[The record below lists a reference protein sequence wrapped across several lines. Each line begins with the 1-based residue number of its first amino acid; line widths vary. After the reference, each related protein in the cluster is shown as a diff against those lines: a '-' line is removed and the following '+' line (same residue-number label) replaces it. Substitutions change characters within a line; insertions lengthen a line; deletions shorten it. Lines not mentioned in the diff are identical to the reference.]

1 MAEDTSSSL
10 PLPLRTAASVL
21 RKVPGGG
28 TVNRVAGGALDK
40 VGAVSPRGRRL
51 LVYTGAGVLG
61 LAGVV
66 EWPVAATGAAVAWLT
81 RPRSRDGAGDTSA
94 DGRAAAATPSAR
106 PRPAAAATTP
116 APKGRTA
123 AAGGT
128 AARAA
133 RATTKAAT
141 KGAAT
146 PTVRK
151 SKAAGV
157 GKTAGA
163 GKAAGVGK
171 TAGAGKAGKAAAAAG
186 ASGTRDTASARAAAR
201 SAKSAGRATAGRGR
215 SAG

>member
-81 RPRSRDGAGDTSA
+81 RPRSRDGAGGTSA
-94 DGRAAAATPSAR
+94 DGRAAAATTPAR

-157 GKTAGA
+157 GK
-163 GKAAGVGK
+163 AAG
-171 TAGAGKAGKAAAAAG
+171 TGKAGKAAAAAG
-186 ASGTRDTASARAAAR
+186 ARGTRDTRDTASARAAAR

>member
-106 PRPAAAATTP
+106 PRPAAVATTP

-151 SKAAGV
+151 SKAAG
-157 GKTAGA
+157 A
-163 GKAAGVGK
+163 GKAAG
-171 TAGAGKAGKAAAAAG
+171 TGKAGKAAAAAG
-186 ASGTRDTASARAAAR
+186 ARGTRDTRDTASARAAAR

>member
-151 SKAAGV
+151 SKAAGA
-157 GKTAGA
+157 GKTAG
-163 GKAAGVGK
+163 
-171 TAGAGKAGKAAAAAG
+171 TGKAGKAAAAAG
-186 ASGTRDTASARAAAR
+186 ARGTRDTRDTASARAAAR

>member
-163 GKAAGVGK
+163 GKA
-171 TAGAGKAGKAAAAAG
+171 GKAAAAAG